1 MLDHHGS
8 PWVALAESPLLHD
21 QLRGAQDWR
30 KMAVMWYKDLHH
42 HMQSISVNREREIA
56 REMII
61 ITIYRY
67 RYMYI
72 CMYIHVLVRRG
83 YTCINLPGYLY
94 IYNLAGNL
102 GAMYELSDLRSLSR
116 HSREKHFEASGKLKL
131 QWQLMTLRSFSIW
144 TFDVQ
149 RIDVTCKVVPPVI
162 SWFISPLT
170 IDISPINHSY
180 WSYKPT

>member
-1 MLDHHGS
+1 MIQRSTPSYAIH
-8 PWVALAESPLLHD
+8 
-21 QLRGAQDWR
+21 
-30 KMAVMWYKDLHH
+30 
-42 HMQSISVNREREIA
+42 ISQQRERDSE
-56 REMII
+56 RDMII

-83 YTCINLPGYLY
+83 YTCINLPGY

-144 TFDVQ
+144 TFEVQ
-149 RIDVTCKVVPPVI
+149 RIDVTCKVVPPSYKLVYK
-162 SWFISPLT
+162 
-170 IDISPINHSY
+170 PINY
-180 WSYKPT
+180 RYITYKP